1 MRITTPRQKWIIL
14 FTLLQMLMLMVR
26 LADSSRKAKLIMPT
40 TWTIVIFLREMFSTQ
55 TQTRVDLIHLTG
67 KPTRFQVRLKVSKA
81 TIQNKSQLESSES
94 RESTRTSLSKT
105 SGSCEDGGYLQAVP
119 NPGPKFMTTA
129 SIDLSDPKSVEFE
142 EADNLNYLPGSH
154 LTESECSK

>member
-1 MRITTPRQKWIIL
+1 VTIYFFYCFLKDNENYDASTEMNHPIYAAANARGPPR
-14 FTLLQMLMLMVR
+14 
-26 LADSSRKAKLIMPT
+26 
-40 TWTIVIFLREMFSTQ
+40 
-55 TQTRVDLIHLTG
+55 
-67 KPTRFQVRLKVSKA
+67 RFF
-81 TIQNKSQLESSES
+81 SES
-94 RESTRTSLSKT
+94 QASLGADNANYLNNTDFTARSVFNSNSNSSGSYSSHGQKITSSTSKSPASTRTSLSKT

-129 SIDLSDPKSVEFE
+129 AIDLSDPKSVEFE